1 MTTDQLWEEILAQAN
16 HAITKE
22 VLLTNLYRSHIIDQV
37 SLAAALSNILA
48 SKLFDTYMPA
58 CELERLFNDSFSQMS
73 GLIECS
79 VYDIEAVRER
89 DPAVESYPEVI
100 LHLKG
105 FLALQAY
112 RVSHCLWKRGR
123 KALAT
128 FIQSRIS
135 ATFDVD
141 IHPAAVVGKGVMFD
155 HASGIVIGETSVIED
170 NVSILQGVTLGGTG
184 KQSGDRHPKVRAGV
198 LIGAGAK
205 ILGNIEIGQGAKI
218 GAGSVVL
225 KAVKPHTTVAGV
237 PAKQIG
243 SPESIMP
250 ALDMCQNLEKELADH
265 KKNPPLLEFDI

>member
-1 MTTDQLWEEILAQAN
+1 MPIATFWEELLLEAKS
-16 HAITKE
+16 AISQE
-22 VLLTNLYRSHIIDQV
+22 PLLTNLYRSHIIDQR

-48 SKLFDTYMPA
+48 SKLYDTYMPA
-58 CELERLFNDSFSQMS
+58 CELERLFNDSFAQIPN
-73 GLIECS
+73 LIDCTI
-79 VYDIEAVRER
+79 YDIKAVKER
-89 DPAVESYPEVI
+89 DPAVENYPEVI
-100 LHLKG
+100 LYLKG

-112 RVSHCLWKRGR
+112 RVSHCLWQRGR
-123 KALAT
+123 KSLAT

-135 ATFDVD
+135 VIFDVD

-184 KQSGDRHPKVRAGV
+184 KESGDRHPKVRAGV
-198 LIGAGAK
+198 LIGAGSK

-225 KAVKPHTTVAGV
+225 KAVAPHTTVAGV

-250 ALDMCQNLEKELADH
+250 ALDMCQNLEKELASQ

>member
-1 MTTDQLWEEILAQAN
+1 MPIVSFWEEILIEAKQA
-16 HAITKE
+16 ISQE
-22 VLLTNLYRSHIIDQV
+22 PLLTNLYRSHIIDQH
-37 SLAAALSNILA
+37 SLPAALSNILA
-48 SKLFDTYMPA
+48 SKLYDTYMPA
-58 CELERLFNDSFSQMS
+58 CELERLFNEKFSEMPY
-73 GLIECS
+73 LIDCCI
-79 VYDIEAVRER
+79 YDIKAVKQR
-89 DPAVESYPEVI
+89 DPAVENYPEVI
-100 LHLKG
+100 LYLKG

-112 RVSHCLWKRGR
+112 RISHCLWNRNR
-123 KALAT
+123 KSLAT

-135 ATFDVD
+135 VIFDVD

-155 HASGIVIGETSVIED
+155 HASGIVIGETTVIED

-184 KQSGDRHPKVRAGV
+184 KESGDRHPKVRAGV

-225 KAVKPHTTVAGV
+225 KAVLPHTTVAGV

-265 KKNPPLLEFDI
+265 KKNPPMLDFDI